1 MESIVNKLIEYSNL
15 TIVDFD
21 VTSRNEL
28 EVHNRKTSY
37 NIMTYLQKGSADII
51 IGDKTYHA
59 GPGTAVIIPSN
70 TKHDHIQTT
79 SETSIF
85 FWWHFYFTIADTF
98 NMMKVFDFPIMF
110 EIYDRAKFESVFKR
124 YSELAKKNSS
134 LEHVI
139 LKKALSF
146 EVMAMVFGSAMEK
159 KNYDNDGAIPH
170 NFIEILSYIVEN
182 SSNMSGLKELSHKF
196 NMHPTYISNQFKR
209 YFGTSPIQLQ
219 QNIQLANAKSLL
231 RTRELR
237 INEIADMLGY
247 DSIYA
252 FSRFFSAK
260 AGMSPTAFRKN
271 NL

>member
-1 MESIVNKLIEYSNL
+1 
-15 TIVDFD
+15 
-21 VTSRNEL
+21 
-28 EVHNRKTSY
+28 
-37 NIMTYLQKGSADII
+37 
-51 IGDKTYHA
+51 
-59 GPGTAVIIPSN
+59 
-70 TKHDHIQTT
+70 
-79 SETSIF
+79 
-85 FWWHFYFTIADTF
+85 
-98 NMMKVFDFPIMF
+98 
-110 EIYDRAKFESVFKR
+110 
-124 YSELAKKNSS
+124 
-134 LEHVI
+134 
-139 LKKALSF
+139 
-146 EVMAMVFGSAMEK
+146 MAMVFGSAMEK